1 MAIRSH
7 SAPLGGP
14 DGAGADVNPLQ
25 GELRLQALQAASSST
40 WRAYLVMELYQLVML
55 GVLGWLVKPME
66 RVVVMGR

>member
-14 DGAGADVNPLQ
+14 DGAGADVNQFYSERLQ
-25 GELRLQALQAASSST
+25 GELRLQAL
-40 WRAYLVMELYQLVML
+40 RPRGLPGELYQLVML